1 MSVKS
6 STELSFYVVLTMPT
20 LNKACLFIYFRL
32 LPECQNQQ
40 VVSYYG
46 LLTRELFSY
55 SVVWVGIVP
64 KQVDEGTIPSQTT
77 L

>member
-1 MSVKS
+1 M
-6 STELSFYVVLTMPT
+6 TEIL
-20 LNKACLFIYFRL
+20 
-32 LPECQNQQ
+32 
-40 VVSYYG
+40 SYYG

-64 KQVDEGTIPSQTT
+64 KPVGEGTILSQTT